1 MRPMPPAFDIPIGT
15 TATHTQ
21 VVTFEQ
27 TVQHHYSEMPP
38 VFGTP
43 YLILAMEVAATVAVQ
58 PFLPEGWLSVGT
70 MVDIVHLAATPVGA
84 TVTATAKLVEV
95 DGYAFT
101 FEVEAHDGVELIGKG
116 RHSRAAIDMA
126 RFMKRVQAKTAATA
140 GENA

>member
-1 MRPMPPAFDIPIGT
+1 MPPHIEIPLGA

-21 VVTFEQ
+21 VVAYEQ
-27 TVQHHYSEMPP
+27 TVQHHYPEMPP

-58 PFLPEGWLSVGT
+58 PFLPNGWLSVGT

-95 DGYAFT
+95 DGYVFT
-101 FEVEAHDGVELIGKG
+101 FEVEAHDGTELIGKG
-116 RHSRAAIDMA
+116 RHSRAGIDMA
-126 RFMKRVQAKTAATA
+126 RFMKRVEAKAAATP
-140 GENA
+140 GEHS

>member
-1 MRPMPPAFDIPIGT
+1 MPPQIEIPLGT

-21 VVTFEQ
+21 VVAHEH

-58 PFLPEGWLSVGT
+58 PFLPTGWVSVGT
-70 MVDIVHLAATPVGA
+70 LVDIVHLAATPVGA
-84 TVTATAKLVEV
+84 TVTATAKLIEV
-95 DGYAFT
+95 DGYSFT

-116 RHSRAAIDMA
+116 RHGRAGIDMA
-126 RFMKRVQAKTAATA
+126 RFMKRIAAKA
-140 GENA
+140 GQTGG